1 MRDRGQQSAASSN
14 CNQPATVGTRS
25 ARNSQRI
32 FLLSF
37 VLSVP
42 AAGSCNNKPKNSMIF
57 KSKEMMQLYLCLT
70 KSTNNNHNVHAW
82 QCMFHTSY
90 MLCSMHSC
98 TIISGLIS
106 TSLVKMFIVKSFCPL
121 KCTINLIIIEKLSYM
136 YTTIVEYTATP
147 TQLVVVLLLLVEN
160 NTYLHVHT
168 HNNM

>member
-1 MRDRGQQSAASSN
+1 
-14 CNQPATVGTRS
+14 
-25 ARNSQRI
+25 
-32 FLLSF
+32 
-37 VLSVP
+37 
-42 AAGSCNNKPKNSMIF
+42 
-57 KSKEMMQLYLCLT
+57 
-70 KSTNNNHNVHAW
+70 
-82 QCMFHTSY
+82 
-90 MLCSMHSC
+90 MHSC